1 MVFNNP
7 IPCHRGG
14 GGGEACPEARIET
27 TIKPITQHLDG
38 KTIKASN
45 KWWLKLN
52 RLLGASEKKYTKA
65 KQRNLEQMYRDTF
78 CFQRSG
84 WETEYAYHT
93 YLPLSISFDFIHSL
107 IEDLWPSLRYVVFN
121 AISIRFNL
129 FSNQISIKDIQLKIT
144 LSRGLRFSHT
154 QCIFHDW
161 AYRFGLVSIRMR
173 QAHERGGVR

>member
-1 MVFNNP
+1 M
-7 IPCHRGG
+7 
-14 GGGEACPEARIET
+14 A
-27 TIKPITQHLDG
+27 
-38 KTIKASN
+38 KTKSSFGSV
-45 KWWLKLN
+45 
-52 RLLGASEKKYTKA
+52 RKKYTKA

-84 WETEYAYHT
+84 WENEYAYHT

-161 AYRFGLVSIRMR
+161 AYWFGLVSIRMR
-173 QAHERGGVR
+173 QARPMKGGGVR

>member
-1 MVFNNP
+1 MV
-7 IPCHRGG
+7 
-14 GGGEACPEARIET
+14 A
-27 TIKPITQHLDG
+27 
-38 KTIKASN
+38 KTKSSFGSV
-45 KWWLKLN
+45 
-52 RLLGASEKKYTKA
+52 RKKYTKA
-65 KQRNLEQMYRDTF
+65 KQRNLEQMYLDTF
-78 CFQRSG
+78 CFQRSSG
-84 WETEYAYHT
+84 WENEYAYHT

-161 AYRFGLVSIRMR
+161 AYRFGLVSFISDE
-173 QAHERGGVR
+173 AGPWKGGAIELNFVIKFDERLSSIFP